1 MRLMVA
7 FQVLSHE
14 IAAGFKA
21 LLCDISEMTERIVAN
36 TIFVAG
42 PAVAVFPI
50 VSRLAACYSASSP
63 RKVDVQGCQ
72 GS

>member
-1 MRLMVA
+1 MVA

-21 LLCDISEMTERIVAN
+21 LLCDISEMTERIVGN
-36 TIFVAG
+36 TMFVAG
-42 PAVAVFPI
+42 PAMAVFLI
-50 VSRLAACYSASSP
+50 VFRLAARCSASSLG
-63 RKVDVQGCQ
+63 KVGVQGCE